1 MSLNSCPGLGR
12 FAQSVIRLPQ
22 FLCFGLVCLALN
34 GAARADILPPGNRA
48 IPPGVHALVG
58 GKVVVKP
65 GQVLDSA
72 TVLIRDGLI
81 EAVGAN
87 VITPAD
93 ARVWDMKGLTI
104 YAGFIDPYL
113 SLGSNSPGGLPGDR
127 GPELRAR
134 SE

>member
-22 FLCFGLVCLALN
+22 FLCFSLACLAFN
-34 GAARADILPPGNRA
+34 SAGRADILPPGNRA
-48 IPPGVHALVG
+48 VPPGVHALVG

-65 GQVLDSA
+65 GEVLDSA
-72 TVLIRDGLI
+72 TVLLRDGLI
-81 EAVGAN
+81 EAVGTN
-87 VITPAD
+87 VTAPAD

-113 SLGSNSPGGLPGDR
+113 TLSSNSPGGSDANKGLD
-127 GPELRAR
+127 L
-134 SE
+134 